1 MALKDDLA
9 KLDTKVD
16 KLDDRLDKIDTHLA
30 VYNEQLKIHIK
41 RTEILEQ
48 DVAPIKDHVSKV
60 NGALKLLA
68 SSGIILAIIK
78 LIQMGASNG

>member
-1 MALKDDLA
+1 MAIKDDIH
-9 KLDTKVD
+9 KLDNKVD
-16 KLDDRLDKIDTHLA
+16 KLDERLDKIDTHLA

-41 RTEILEQ
+41 RTELLEN
-48 DVAPIKDHVSKV
+48 DVAPIKDHVSKI

-78 LIQMGASNG
+78 LIQMGAA